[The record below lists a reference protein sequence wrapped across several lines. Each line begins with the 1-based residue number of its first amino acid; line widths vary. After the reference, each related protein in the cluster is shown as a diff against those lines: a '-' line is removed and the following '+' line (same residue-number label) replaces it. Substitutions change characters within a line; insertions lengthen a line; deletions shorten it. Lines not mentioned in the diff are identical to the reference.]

1 MSAFPT
7 LESAFQ
13 SFPEQPVDD
22 TISSESEAGYTTTR
36 PRFTRV
42 RRTFGPVKM
51 ILTRADRDALVA
63 FDATVR
69 GSSIFTLA
77 HPDTGEV
84 LNVRFASKGRVKVE
98 AILST
103 HPDSRLYAAEF
114 SLEEV

>member
-1 MSAFPT
+1 MAAFPT

-51 ILTRADRDALVA
+51 ILTRADRDTLVA

-98 AILST
+98 SILST
-103 HPDSRLYAAEF
+103 PPDARLYAAEF
-114 SLEEV
+114 SLEEA